1 MTRIN
6 TNVSSIN
13 AQKSLAQSNASL
25 QEALTRLS
33 TGLRINSGKDDPA
46 GLIASESLRADIT
59 ATKAGITN
67 SERANQMIAT
77 ADSALGQVSSLLN
90 DIRGLVT
97 EAANNAAMSD
107 DQIAANQLQI
117 DSSLAAINR
126 IAQTTSFQGNK
137 LLDGSLGFLYEGGT
151 NYSYVRNL
159 AINQA
164 NMGTASTLAV
174 TATVSQAATQAQIDI
189 ENVPTAT
196 DPVNATGS
204 ITLTNIQAVSSGTFT
219 IDTTPDPD
227 NTITVTAEDGEAYD
241 GAAGNMQ
248 IQFVLDDDTADGVA
262 TASINAEGTLMT
274 VKVGWDDGAGTCSTT
289 WETIGDAI
297 VDPTVGDDVFA
308 VTIVDDTAVFDT
320 AMDGDSFFLTDG
332 RDAGDTVIQIT
343 ADSAGEAMNGKTV
356 SFSESADVDAGS
368 VDASV
373 DDDGN
378 ITILVNDSSD
388 VTHAAIA
395 AAIDALTGYSAEI
408 ISSSG
413 DTTYAGGTD
422 TSDDQDLAN
431 GADATGG
438 LDTAVTFSLG
448 GKEGTEVFSFSVG
461 ASISQMQTAIEALS
475 DSTGVTASISG
486 TTLELKSIAYG
497 SSAFVDVRVISEDAG
512 GTLRASVGQGNRD
525 AGDDIEGRI
534 NGIEATGSASTLRV
548 SNSRMD
554 IAMEVATGFTGAI
567 TFDITGG
574 GALFQLGPEVVSNQQ
589 SRVGIGS
596 LSTAELGGSAGKLY
610 ELQSGGEKSLTG
622 DIIGAAAVLDDVIS
636 QVTTLRGRL
645 GAFQKTTLE
654 TNINTL
660 NDTLE
665 ALTEAE
671 SSIRDADFASESAN
685 LTRAQ
690 ILVSSGVSVLAT
702 ANQNPQNVLQLLR

>member
-59 ATKAGITN
+59 ATEAGISN

-126 IAQTTSFQGNK
+126 IAQTTTFQGRK

-151 NYSYVRNL
+151 NFSYVNNL

-164 NMGTASTLAV
+164 NLGTASTLAMNV
-174 TATVSQAATQAQIDI
+174 NVSAAATQAEVDI
-189 ENVPTAT
+189 SSVPAATAA
-196 DPVNATGS
+196 VNATGS
-204 ITLTNIQAVSSGTFT
+204 LTLTNAIAQSSGSFT
-219 IDTTPDPD
+219 YDGT
-227 NTITVTAEDGEAYD
+227 NTVDVDAEPGEAYD
-241 GAAGNMQ
+241 GAAGNLS
-248 IQFVLDDDTADGVA
+248 IVFVKDTSANGQATVSVANGVMTVNVGTAADGLSTTTTWAQIETAMEDPVA
-262 TASINAEGTLMT
+262 GGNPEFDVT
-274 VKVGWDDGAGTCSTT
+274 VNGAG
-289 WETIGDAI
+289 G
-297 VDPTVGDDVFA
+297 VFNIA
-308 VTIVDDTAVFDT
+308 LADTGFSLA
-320 AMDGDSFFLTDG
+320 GG
-332 RDAGDTVIQIT
+332 RDAGDTTIRIT
-343 ADSAGEAMNGKTV
+343 ADSAGASVNGKTV
-356 SFSESADVDAGS
+356 TFSEDATVTAGT
-368 VDASV
+368 A
-373 DDDGN
+373 
-378 ITILVNDSSD
+378 TATLDSSDNIIIKVNNAAD

-395 AAIDALTGYSAEI
+395 AAIDALTGYSAQI
-408 ISSSG
+408 TATTG
-413 DTTYAGGTD
+413 DTTYKASVVTD
-422 TSDDQDLAN
+422 TSATVAMAN
-431 GADATGG
+431 GADASGG
-438 LDTAVTFSLG
+438 LDTGVTFSVG
-448 GKEGTEVFSFSVG
+448 GKDGTEVLSFDAG
-461 ASISQMQTAIEALS
+461 ASITQMSAAINALS
-475 DSTGVTASISG
+475 DSTGVAAEISG
-486 TTLELKSIAYG
+486 TTLQLKSSAYG
-497 SSAFVDVRVISEDAG
+497 TSAFVDVRVISEAAG
-512 GTLRASVGQGNRD
+512 GTFTASVGEGTRD
-525 AGDDIEGRI
+525 AGTNIEGSI
-534 NGIEATGSASTLRV
+534 NGIEATGDASTLLV
-548 SNSRMD
+548 SNSRLD
-554 IAMEVATGFTGAI
+554 ISMEIANDFTGTI
-567 TFDITGG
+567 SFNITGG

-589 SRVGIGS
+589 SRVGIS
-596 LSTAELGGSAGKLY
+596 SVNTADLGGSAGKLY
-610 ELQSGGEKSLTG
+610 ELQSGGDKSLTG
-622 DIIGAAAVLDDVIS
+622 DIIGAAAVLDEVIS

-671 SSIRDADFASESAN
+671 SSIRDADFAAESAN